1 MHRPRI
7 VADAAT
13 QYTEQ
18 VQLPQSRV
26 RNQMPGL
33 SVKRASEEPGRR
45 VRFAGEKELS
55 EAGTWRDQ
63 GRAQK
68 QGQRREHERPRGRSM
83 LPRRDG
89 DSSPPR
95 PVRRERDGDHRAPGN
110 AGFERSAPPERR
122 APARPMPSDSD
133 SEGEANPMEPTRE
146 IVFSETDSS
155 FSRIANPAKVHKR
168 AKGKSG
174 IPKPGRQPRAL
185 HSSTHS
191 SARSEHSRS
200 PQAAPSRSA
209 PRPILMNG
217 SRGES
222 EAGSQGTFSR
232 SQDGSSHLERA
243 GIRER
248 VRHRAEEM
256 RELETEEMQERE
268 QLLYEF
274 HRLEQEGVP
283 MTRVFDRNSDLDV
296 MRFEYHK
303 LTSDQAIRSSV
314 NSAKR
319 YTMFAVGVLEML
331 NNQFDPFG
339 LKIKISDDLMAR
351 WDEDYKPDMY
361 RVFKMRNKYAA
372 SNPYTA
378 LMSTFVLQFA
388 QVLMSSIQRA
398 AQNKQQPQRAPQ
410 QLPPPQQHYAPYAA
424 AHPGAGAHYTQAQ
437 MPFNMPTNAM
447 PQQQQAPPQAQP
459 PQQQTQQFQQPQA
472 PPNGTYGSL
481 LPQGIPGQGNANNN
495 AQTQSGAETAW
506 SPAVAAQQ
514 AYNAQVA
521 NAQQSWQQ
529 SQQAYGGASSG
540 AAYGGASS
548 GAQAPLEPGRR
559 RARMKPPQGAMQLQS
574 FGPAL
579 QAMQQEQ
586 RAKAPVTSVYSNLD
600 TDNANATGSDS
611 ADEMNVEISE
621 SGPRG
626 RGRPKGKQTRQSFE
640 F

>member
-33 SVKRASEEPGRR
+33 SVKRASDESSRR

-55 EAGTWRDQ
+55 DTGTWRDQ

-68 QGQRREHERPRGRSM
+68 QERPRGRSM

-95 PVRRERDGDHRAPGN
+95 PVRRERDDAHRAPGN
-110 AGFERSAPPERR
+110 AGFERSAPAIRKTH
-122 APARPMPSDSD
+122 ARPPPSDSD
-133 SEGEANPMEPTRE
+133 SEADADPMEPTRE

-185 HSSTHS
+185 HSSP
-191 SARSEHSRS
+191 RSEHSRS
-200 PQAAPSRSA
+200 PQATPSRAA

-222 EAGSQGTFSR
+222 EAGSRVSSAH
-232 SQDGSSHLERA
+232 SQEGSSHLERV

-256 RELETEEMQERE
+256 RELEIEEMQERE
-268 QLLYEF
+268 QLLWEF

-319 YTMFAVGVLEML
+319 TAMFAVGVLEML

-361 RVFKMRNKYAA
+361 RVFRMRNKYAA

-398 AQNKQQPQRAPQ
+398 ANSKQQPQRAP
-410 QLPPPQQHYAPYAA
+410 PPIMPPQQQYYAPYATPY
-424 AHPGAGAHYTQAQ
+424 PGGGAPNNMQAQ
-437 MPFNMPTNAM
+437 MPFNMPTNGM
-447 PQQQQAPPQAQP
+447 PQQQQP
-459 PQQQTQQFQQPQA
+459 PQQQTPPTQQTYT

-481 LPQGIPGQGNANNN
+481 LPQGVPTQGNPVGN
-495 AQTQSGAETAW
+495 AQTQGGADPAW

-514 AYNAQVA
+514 AYTAQVA

-529 SQQAYGGASSG
+529 SQQTYGANGATPS
-540 AAYGGASS
+540 
-548 GAQAPLEPGRR
+548 EPGRR
-559 RARMKPPQGAMQLQS
+559 RARMKPPQSAIPLAS
-574 FGPAL
+574 FGPAI
-579 QAMQQEQ
+579 QAMQEER
-586 RAKAPVTSVYSNLD
+586 RAKEPVTSVYSNLD
-600 TDNANATGSDS
+600 KGDATGSDS
-611 ADEMNVEISE
+611 ADEMNVEISD
-621 SGPRG
+621 SAPRG
-626 RGRPKGKQTRQSFE
+626 RGRPKGKQAKHSFE